1 MEKETLWNIIYGVM
15 IFVYM
20 IIALWISAFFDME
33 WLFGYFMIPF
43 IFMSILLIKKIIVKP
58 EEALTDAEL
67 KEILEHN
74 VHRFDD
80 YMLPSNIPAQ
90 VVDEDI
96 VKDDDILRRPI
107 AKDRRKNKGKR

>member
-1 MEKETLWNIIYGVM
+1 MQRETIWNIGYGILLFAFILLAAWVSA
-15 IFVYM
+15 IFNR
-20 IIALWISAFFDME
+20 E

-43 IFMSILLIKKIIVKP
+43 IFMSILLIKKIIIKP

-74 VHRFDD
+74 VQRFDD

-90 VVDEDI
+90 VVDEDN
-96 VKDDDILRRPI
+96 VEDDDIPDRPI
-107 AKDRRKNKGKR
+107 GKDRRKHKGKR